1 MMEKGRESLVSRYYG
16 VFTFSVRNM
25 QEITC
30 FVTDNLLGTDVMNVT
45 RVYDL
50 KGSSIDRLVKHS
62 GGPSGLKVLKDMN
75 YINLENGLQ
84 GVDRTLKEKLFS
96 ALESDS

>member
-1 MMEKGRESLVSRYYG
+1 MMDKGTESLVSRYYG

-25 QEITC
+25 KEITC

-50 KGSSIDRLVKHS
+50 KGSSVDRLVKHP

-75 YINLENGLQ
+75 YINLETAGL
-84 GVDRTLKEKLFS
+84 
-96 ALESDS
+96 

>member
-1 MMEKGRESLVSRYYG
+1 MSKGAESLVSRYYG

-30 FVTDNLLGTDVMNVT
+30 FVTENLLGTDVMNVT

-50 KGSSIDRLVKHS
+50 KGSSVDRFVKHS
-62 GGPSGLKVLKDMN
+62 DGPSGLKVLKDMN
-75 YINLENGLQ
+75 YITLENGLQ
-84 GVDRTLKEKLFS
+84 GVDRAHKERLIS